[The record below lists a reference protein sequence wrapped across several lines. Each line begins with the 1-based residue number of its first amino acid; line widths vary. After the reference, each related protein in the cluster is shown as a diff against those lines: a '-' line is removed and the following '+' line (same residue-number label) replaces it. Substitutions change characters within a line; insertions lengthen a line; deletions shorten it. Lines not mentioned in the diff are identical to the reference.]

1 MRITNICLL
10 APVTDGWNYQDNL
23 LTKYQKKN
31 GNDVTI
37 ITSHRVR
44 GKDNTLH
51 YDDREEYYN
60 EDHVKVIRINM
71 RGKEDFNNRFKTF
84 PKLYEMIE
92 KTKPEIIFIHGVSFK
107 DTTAIK
113 KYLINNPDV
122 RAFADNHA
130 DFSNSA
136 TNWVSKN
143 ILHKI
148 IWKYYAKK
156 LIPVVE
162 TFYGVLPARVDF
174 LTEMYDIPKSKCKL
188 LPLGV
193 DDDLADMAMDPYKLA
208 EIRETFNINKDDF
221 VIVTGGKIDAA
232 KKQTFSLMKSINQ
245 LKDGS
250 IKLLIFGSVVDDLKE
265 EFELLLS
272 ENVQYIGWANNEE
285 SYLYLS
291 MADLVIFPGRH
302 SVYWEQSAGLGK
314 PLVVKYWTGTNHID
328 LDGNVIFLKNDSV
341 EEIKYVIESLINNP
355 YKLNYMKKHAMR
367 AKRYFSYKQIAKNSI
382 K

>member
-31 GNDVTI
+31 GNDVSI
-37 ITSHRVR
+37 ITSHWVW
-44 GKDNTLH
+44 GDDNKLH
-51 YDDREEYYN
+51 YDERDEYYN
-60 EDHVKVIRINM
+60 EDNVKVIRINM
-71 RGKEDFNNRFKTF
+71 KGKEDFNNRFKTF

-107 DTTAIK
+107 DTTYIK

-148 IWKYYAKK
+148 IWRHYAKK

-174 LTEMYDIPKSKCKL
+174 LTKMYNIPQSKCKL

-193 DDDLADMAMDPYKLA
+193 DDDLADIAMDSSKLE
-208 EIRETFNINKDDF
+208 EIRESFNIINDDF

-232 KKQTFSLMKSINQ
+232 KKQTFLLMKSINK
-245 LKDGS
+245 LRDKK
-250 IKLLIFGSVVDDLKE
+250 IKLLIFGLVDDDLKE
-265 EFELLLS
+265 EFDSLLS
-272 ENVQYIGWANNEE
+272 KNVQYIGWANNEK

-291 MADLVIFPGRH
+291 VADLIVFPGRH

-314 PLVVKYWTGTNHID
+314 PLVVKYWPGTNHID
-328 LDGNVIFLKNDSV
+328 LGGNVIFLKSDSV
-341 EEIKYVIESLINNP
+341 DEITNVIDTLNSDP
-355 YKLNYMKKHAMR
+355 KKLEKMKKNAMR
-367 AKRYFSYKQIAKNSI
+367 NKRYFSYRQIAKNSI